1 MFMCLCASTI
11 YRTRF
16 IFNLINQLIYVGLR
30 STFARSRESSHVEID
45 YSKKQ
50 ETIRKSS

>member
-16 IFNLINQLIYVGLR
+16 IFNLINQLNYVGLR
-30 STFARSRESSHVEID
+30 STFARSHVNPLMW
-45 YSKKQ
+45 K
-50 ETIRKSS
+50 